1 MPGKQV
7 HMMKLVV
14 VLILVVGSCLS
25 STAYAATRDSGGGG
39 KAVAKLQAM
48 VREITSERDALKTE
62 RDTLKTE
69 SEKLT
74 ADIAK
79 LKKEKS
85 EAESSAASV
94 ENRLSNELTAQ
105 KTNNEAITDRLE
117 KTNAKLLEVIE
128 KYKALNQEKNTLSAN
143 HANLEDV
150 QRQTKTELQHCE
162 ENNIKMFKAGKE
174 VLKSYENKG
183 VLDSLLTSEPAL
195 QINSVEMETLI
206 QGYEDKLRKEKYPH
220 KEITAANVKA
230 PEANNEPETEEGQG
244 VKKP

>member
-1 MPGKQV
+1 
-7 HMMKLVV
+7 MKNIV
-14 VLILVVGSCLS
+14 VLMLIVGNCLS
-25 STAYAATRDSGGGG
+25 GTVYAAPRESGGG

-48 VREITSERDALKTE
+48 VRDITSERDALKTE

-74 ADIAK
+74 ADLAK
-79 LKKEKS
+79 LKKEKT

-128 KYKALNQEKNTLSAN
+128 KYKALNQEKNTLSVN
-143 HANLEDV
+143 HASLEDV
-150 QRQTKTELQHCE
+150 QRQTKTELQLCE

-174 VLKSYENKG
+174 VLERYENKSVFDT
-183 VLDSLLTSEPAL
+183 VLSSEPAL
-195 QINSVEMETLI
+195 QIKGVEMETLI
-206 QGYEDKLRKEKYPH
+206 QGYEDKLRKEKYQH
-220 KEITAANVKA
+220 KEITVTNAKA
-230 PEANNEPETEEGQG
+230 SEPNTAPETESVQG
-244 VKKP
+244 ARKP